1 MNPLL
6 LPSGVRPTGE
16 TNTYRVESGSRVGV
30 EHQVVLLLGCDCEKF
45 RMGKP
50 ARVRRENGGR
60 LVFPGGVCQHYAK
73 AAYVH
78 GLLSAE
84 ALLRLEGNKHIDG
97 P

>member
-6 LPSGVRPTGE
+6 IPSGVRPTGE
-16 TNTYRVESGSRVGV
+16 TNTYRVASASRGGL

-50 ARVRRENGGR
+50 ARVRRENGGQ
-60 LVFPGGVCQHYAK
+60 LVFPSGVCQHYAK

-84 ALLRLEGNKHIDG
+84 ALLRLEGKKYING